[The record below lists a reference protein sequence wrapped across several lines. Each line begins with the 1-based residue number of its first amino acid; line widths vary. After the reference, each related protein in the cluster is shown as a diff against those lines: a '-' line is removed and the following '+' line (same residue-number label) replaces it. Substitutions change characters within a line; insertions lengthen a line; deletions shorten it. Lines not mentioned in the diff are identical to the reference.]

1 MDASLGKLQWLFV
14 CSFFFPS
21 FLQRASKIRSSPVLS
36 HKNLIDTLLYLS
48 FTETIGRQ
56 EKQGAYQD
64 GRAKALMRTR
74 EDSLIL
80 YRLDFGMILEPTL
93 EDFSLRIVKKVDLHG
108 KTEMV
113 V

>member
-1 MDASLGKLQWLFV
+1 
-14 CSFFFPS
+14 
-21 FLQRASKIRSSPVLS
+21 
-36 HKNLIDTLLYLS
+36 
-48 FTETIGRQ
+48 
-56 EKQGAYQD
+56 
-64 GRAKALMRTR
+64 MRTR

-113 V
+113 VI